1 MIEAWFDGACWPNPG
16 HGAYGA
22 VIKRDGLIIHSV
34 SEYSGPR
41 VSNNCTEY
49 QGLTSVLKYLLE
61 NGIYEATIYGD
72 ADMIVKQVNGQWKAG
87 RLTKAEKKGKVPIK
101 PRLYL
106 PYYEE
111 AMVLRRQ
118 LPQVQIL
125 WIRRDLN
132 TEADA
137 LSTKPLRDRGL
148 RENFYE
154 PKLTESARIDQ
165 QFEYAISKDEPLLFT

>member
-22 VIKRDGLIIHSV
+22 VIKRDGAIIHSV
-34 SEYSGPR
+34 SEYSGSY

-49 QGLTSVLKYLLE
+49 QGLTAILKYFLE
-61 NGIYEATIYGD
+61 NGIDEATIYGD
-72 ADMIVKQVNGQWKAG
+72 ADMIVKQMNGVWKAG
-87 RLTKAEKKGKVPIK
+87 RLTKKELKGKVPIK

-106 PYYEE
+106 PYYQE
-111 AMVLRRQ
+111 AITLRRQ
-118 LPQVQIL
+118 LPKVQII
-125 WIRRDLN
+125 WIRRELN
-132 TEADA
+132 TEADE

-148 RENFYE
+148 RESFHE
-154 PKLTESARIDQ
+154 PKLTENVRINQ